1 VSPKPRRLSGNEVI
15 AIFHSFSFIILSQ
28 KGSHVKLRRVIEGR
42 KQTLTIPVQD
52 EIDSG
57 TLRAIVR
64 QASRY
69 IPESDLRPHFYT
81 E

>member
-1 VSPKPRRLSGNEVI
+1 VSPKLKHLSGNEVI
-15 AIFHSFSFIILSQ
+15 AIFHSFSFITHSQ
-28 KGSHVKLRRVIEGR
+28 KGSHVKLRREVEGR
-42 KQTLTIPVQD
+42 KQTLTIPVHE

-69 IPESDLRPHFYT
+69 ILESDLRPHFYT
-81 E
+81 D